1 MTPPAAPLFRRAIHG
16 TEGGEIMHIGYI
28 IAIVLALIWLALSI
42 ADKVRRKKAEK
53 LERSQL
59 DTINGVDES
68 KNK

>member
-1 MTPPAAPLFRRAIHG
+1 
-16 TEGGEIMHIGYI
+16 MHIGYI
-28 IAIVLALIWLALSI
+28 IAIVLALIWLAFSI

-53 LERSQL
+53 LEHSQL